1 VKPVLMSPIFQYVIK
16 AQEVTMHVSK
26 LGLIQMLSNAMI
38 YAAPAIQDGEGLIN
52 NRAGSRKTGSRPF
65 RPLSQQKRR
74 IRERQVL
81 SRSGRR

>member
-1 VKPVLMSPIFQYVIK
+1 MSPIFLYVIK
-16 AQEVTMHVSK
+16 AQEVTRHVSK
-26 LGLIQMLSNAMI
+26 LSLIQMLSNAML
-38 YAAPAIQDGEGLIN
+38 YAAPAIQGGGGLIN
-52 NRAGSRKTGSRPF
+52 KRAGSRKTGSRPF